1 MSNQNG
7 LETEYKYLIS
17 YPDIYVLCEQEKSR
31 IVDIEQIY
39 LDSESPFTARVR
51 RWTEDGVT
59 HFFYTSKKR
68 ISKQTAEEHEIEISE
83 EEYERYLCHA
93 DKTRSPITKRRFII
107 PYEGHDMEIDVYPF
121 WTKQAILE
129 IEINE
134 ENEHV
139 DIPPYLI
146 IMRDVTGDKRYKNYS
161 LAKSIPEEK

>member
-7 LETEYKYLIS
+7 LETEYKYLIY
-17 YPDIYVLCEQEKSR
+17 YPDIDILCEQEKSR

-68 ISKQTAEEHEIEISE
+68 ISKQTAEEHETEISE

-93 DKTRSPITKRRFII
+93 DIDLHIVPSKRRFII
-107 PYEGHDMEIDVYPF
+107 PFGGHDMEIDIYPF

-129 IEINE
+129 IEISK

-161 LAKSIPEEK
+161 LAQSIPEE